1 MKESSGSRKI
11 LNQVSEDSGDP
22 MLLVT
27 NVRSL
32 NGKAQKQPQRESKTV
47 ANIIMAETAM
57 LEPDFS
63 SESEIEDESNHS
75 DEERKSKAKNMPMMP
90 IKLGTKKYGCP
101 ICSKI
106 MTWPSDMKKHI
117 LIHTGEKP
125 FTCDTCGKSF
135 SQKNHYKEHVLA
147 HNGAFSCNICG
158 KSLQQKRCLRYHLKY
173 VHGNF

>member
-1 MKESSGSRKI
+1 MKESNGSRKI
-11 LNQVSEDSGDP
+11 LNQVPEDSGEP

-32 NGKAQKQPQRESKTV
+32 NGKAQKQPQRKSKTV
-47 ANIIMAETAM
+47 AKIIMAETAM

-75 DEERKSKAKNMPMMP
+75 DEERKIKNEP
-90 IKLGTKKYGCP
+90 IKFGPMKFGCP
-101 ICSKI
+101 FCSRK
-106 MTWPSDMKKHI
+106 MTRPSDVKKHI
-117 LIHTGEKP
+117 LTHTAEKP

-135 SQKNHYKEHVLA
+135 SQKGHYKEHVLA

-158 KSLQQKRCLRYHLKY
+158 KSLQQKRCLIYHMKK
-173 VHGNF
+173 VHEHFDSH